1 MVNKIIFAFLL
12 ILTLSGFSFSQDCY
26 TVLKVKGKI
35 VLEKTGAQIKTNDEI
50 CSNDNLIF
58 YSSDAVAV
66 VHSVTKGRF
75 TVKAVSGTGNELNDI
90 VKSTLASVLSS
101 GKSNLSTKG
110 IEDSE
115 PESKMPY
122 FVVGNFTFRIDIKRY
137 PINDDKYF
145 CLKFNS
151 EGTHLSKLN
160 NAGDTLILNKE
171 SILNIDGKM
180 LSDTKLDSA
189 KLIYFDKTS
198 GTQTQI
204 SEFSILFADENLLK
218 DELNN
223 YINVLKK
230 QNLSN
235 NQILSEI
242 LDYVSETYG
251 QTDSKNFLNW
261 IKSNLDL

>member
-1 MVNKIIFAFLL
+1 
-12 ILTLSGFSFSQDCY
+12 
-26 TVLKVKGKI
+26 VKGKI

-115 PESKMPY
+115 PESKLPY
-122 FVVGNFTFRIDIKRY
+122 FVVGNYTFRIDIIKF
-137 PINDDKYF
+137 PISD
-145 CLKFNS
+145 
-151 EGTHLSKLN
+151 
-160 NAGDTLILNKE
+160 DTLILNKE

-204 SEFSILFADENLLK
+204 SEFSILFADETLLK

-251 QTDSKNFLNW
+251 QTDTKNFSDW